1 MNELILTI
9 LLDEGLLVF
18 LSFFDLFFF
27 RIASY
32 FRVFLRI
39 PKSDGMVNKE
49 LDLYSQ
55 FYVVFYVT
63 RTRIK
68 TVNIDV
74 CVTST
79 LQKCGEYMP

>member
-1 MNELILTI
+1 MAIQW
-9 LLDEGLLVF
+9 
-18 LSFFDLFFF
+18 LFNDYIA
-27 RIASY
+27 IASY
-32 FRVFLRI
+32 FTVFLRI

-63 RTRIK
+63 RTLIK
-68 TVNIDV
+68 TLNIDV

-79 LQKCGEYMP
+79 LHNCGEYMP